1 MREEEPQKST
11 AASIIA
17 RQVMKGGG
25 SKSGKPGYGPKS
37 AASKR
42 HPITGSEGFERQE
55 RAVAG
60 VKSEIARE
68 SKAKAPQKRKAP
80 MRKMREEMQE
90 EDFSHLKL

>member
-1 MREEEPQKST
+1 MAHKL
-11 AASIIA
+11 
-17 RQVMKGGG
+17 
-25 SKSGKPGYGPKS
+25 KSGKPGYGPKP

-42 HPITGSEGFERQE
+42 YPITGSEGFERHE

-68 SKAKAPQKRKAP
+68 SKAKAPPKQKAP